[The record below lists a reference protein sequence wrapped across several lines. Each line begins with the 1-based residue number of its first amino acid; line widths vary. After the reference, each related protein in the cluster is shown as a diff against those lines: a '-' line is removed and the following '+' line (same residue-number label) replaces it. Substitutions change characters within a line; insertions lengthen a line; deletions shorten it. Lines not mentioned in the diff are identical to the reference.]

1 MTTTAPTTRPTGG
14 LADTASV
21 AMVVEKAPTQLLIG
35 GNYRDADDGATLEV
49 LNPATGQP
57 LTTVASGSVADAI
70 ACVDAAAAA
79 FPGWA
84 ATPPRQRAEI
94 LRRTYELMV
103 ERADELALLITAENG
118 KALPDARGEVLYSA
132 EFFRWYAEEAVRIRG
147 DIQDAPGG
155 ANKIIVLHQPV
166 GVAVLVTP
174 WNFPAAMAA
183 RKLGPAL
190 AAGCTAV
197 LKPAGETPLTALA
210 IAAILAEAGV
220 PAGVVNV
227 LPSRQSGKVVSA
239 MLADPR
245 VRKLS
250 FTGSTEVGRTLL
262 TLANEHIINCSMELG
277 GNAPFVVFDD
287 ADMDAVI
294 EGAMIAKMRNGGE
307 ACTAANRFFVQEGV
321 AEEFAERL
329 ASSMS
334 ALSMGAGYME
344 GVTLGPLVNASTRDK
359 VADLVQSAVQA
370 GATVRTGGER
380 PDTPGFFYPP
390 TVLTDV
396 DPDAEILRTEI
407 FGPVAPIVTF
417 ATEDEAIQ
425 LANDS
430 EYGLVSY
437 VYTADLARG
446 LRVSERIEAGMVG
459 LNRGLVS
466 DPAAPFGG
474 VKESGLG
481 REGGVPGLLAFT
493 ESKYIAVNW

>member
-1 MTTTAPTTRPTGG
+1 MTAVVDATTRVAEVVAGAPTE
-14 LADTASV
+14 LI
-21 AMVVEKAPTQLLIG
+21 IG
-35 GNYRDADDGATLEV
+35 GQRRPASDRSSFNV
-49 LNPATGQP
+49 LDPATGKP
-57 LTTVASGSVADAI
+57 LATVANGTVDDAA

-79 FPGWA
+79 AAAWA
-84 ATPPRQRAEI
+84 GTPPRARGEL

-103 ERADELALLITAENG
+103 ERADDLALLISAENG

-147 DIQDAPGG
+147 DIQTAPGG

-166 GVAVLVTP
+166 GIAVLVTP

-183 RKLGPAL
+183 RKIAPAL
-190 AAGCTAV
+190 AAGCTTV
-197 LKPAGETPLTALA
+197 LKPASETPLTALA
-210 IAAILAEAGV
+210 LAALMAEAGL

-227 LPSRQSGKVVSA
+227 LPSRRSGAVVSA
-239 MLADPR
+239 MLSDPR

-262 TLANEHIINCSMELG
+262 NLANQHIVSTSMELG

-287 ADMDAVI
+287 ADLDAAI

-307 ACTAANRFFVQEGV
+307 ACTAANRFFVQDGI
-321 AEEFAERL
+321 ADAFATRL
-329 ASSMS
+329 TEAMS
-334 ALSMGAGYME
+334 GLATGPGYQP
-344 GVTLGPLVNASTRDK
+344 GTTLGPLVNASARDK
-359 VADLVQSAVQA
+359 VAALVDQAVTA
-370 GATVRTGGER
+370 GATLTTGGVV
-380 PDTPGFFYPP
+380 PDGEGFFYPP
-390 TVLTDV
+390 TVLTGV
-396 DPDAEILRTEI
+396 AADAEILQTEI
-407 FGPVAPIVTF
+407 FGPVAPIVAFTD
-417 ATEDEAIQ
+417 EEEAIV
-425 LANDS
+425 LANNT

-437 VYTADLARG
+437 VYTGDLARG

-481 REGGVPGLLAFT
+481 REGGVQGLLAFT
-493 ESKYIAVNW
+493 ETKYIALDW